1 MNLGIL
7 ASHNGT
13 NAQAVIDAYKNGK
26 TRAKVVVVLSNNSKA
41 GVIERA
47 KKEKIPY
54 YHLSSEI
61 YPDLNKLDEEILNI
75 LRKHEAEFVLL
86 AGYVKKLGIK
96 TLEYYR
102 NKIINIHPAL
112 LPKYGGKGMYGL
124 NVHKEIIKN
133 KEKETGI
140 TIHIVDTEYDHGKII
155 NQVQIPVEKED
166 TPESLQRRV
175 LDHEHAFIV
184 ETLNKIYNK
193 EIEL

>member
-75 LRKHEAEFVLL
+75 LRKHEAELVLL

>member
-1 MNLGIL
+1 MKEL
-7 ASHNGT
+7 
-13 NAQAVIDAYKNGK
+13 
-26 TRAKVVVVLSNNSKA
+26 
-41 GVIERA
+41 
-47 KKEKIPY
+47 KKKIPY

-140 TIHIVDTEYDHGKII
+140 TIHIVDAEYDHGKII

-166 TPESLQRRV
+166 TPESLQKRV
-175 LDHEHAFIV
+175 LDHEHVFIV

>member
-1 MNLGIL
+1 LKEL
-7 ASHNGT
+7 
-13 NAQAVIDAYKNGK
+13 
-26 TRAKVVVVLSNNSKA
+26 
-41 GVIERA
+41 
-47 KKEKIPY
+47 KKKIPY

-140 TIHIVDTEYDHGKII
+140 TIHIVDAEYDHGKII

-166 TPESLQRRV
+166 TPESLQKRV
-175 LDHEHAFIV
+175 LDHEHVFIV

>member
-26 TRAKVVVVLSNNSKA
+26 TRAKVVVVISNNSKA

-75 LRKHEAEFVLL
+75 LRKHEAELVLL

-112 LPKYGGKGMYGL
+112 LPKYGGKEMYGL

>member
-26 TRAKVVVVLSNNSKA
+26 TRAKVVVVISNNSKA

-75 LRKHEAEFVLL
+75 LRKHEAELVLL

>member
-75 LRKHEAEFVLL
+75 LRKHEAELVLL

-166 TPESLQRRV
+166 TPESLHKRV
-175 LDHEHAFIV
+175 LNYEHIFIV